1 MHFNLTT
8 VVFLYP
14 LSQEI
19 VALQVGWNVKEADR
33 YNVALTIFLEET
45 QSAAHV
51 MCKCSVGNTVQ

>member
-1 MHFNLTT
+1 MVL
-8 VVFLYP
+8 LYP